1 MTLLIIYF
9 LVAIIVSF
17 FCSLLESVLLS
28 ISIAHVSVLEK
39 DGTKVGKIM
48 ADLKGNINRP
58 LAAILTIN
66 TVANTVGAAGVGAQT
81 HIVFGNEWVALSSGI
96 LTFGILIFSEIIPK
110 TIGSA
115 YNKSLVPF
123 SAFATRGLMF
133 VAWPFVVVSEN
144 VSKIF
149 NNSDSN
155 MENKASREELLAM
168 AEISED
174 EGAIDEQEGDII
186 ENLMK
191 LDDMPVEDIMTPRS
205 VIFALGEN
213 DTVGTV
219 IDTHSPIA
227 FSRIPVFKNDLDHI
241 TGIVDRYTLVNKQA
255 EDQFNL
261 RIKNLMSPIH
271 SVTEKISVSDV
282 LGLFVKRREQMFMV
296 TDDFGTT
303 TGLITLEDAIETL
316 LGVEIV
322 DEHDNVIDMRKLA
335 SAKLK
340 QQKLAK

>member
-81 HIVFGNEWVALSSGI
+81 HILFGNEWVALSSGI

-123 SAFATRGLMF
+123 SAVAIRGLMF
-133 VAWPFVVVSEN
+133 VAWPS
-144 VSKIF
+144 
-149 NNSDSN
+149 
-155 MENKASREELLAM
+155 LLFLKM
-168 AEISED
+168 YRKYL
-174 EGAIDEQEGDII
+174 II
-186 ENLMK
+186 
-191 LDDMPVEDIMTPRS
+191 
-205 VIFALGEN
+205 VIQ
-213 DTVGTV
+213 
-219 IDTHSPIA
+219 
-227 FSRIPVFKNDLDHI
+227 KW
-241 TGIVDRYTLVNKQA
+241 
-255 EDQFNL
+255 
-261 RIKNLMSPIH
+261 RIKHRGKS
-271 SVTEKISVSDV
+271 
-282 LGLFVKRREQMFMV
+282 FWQW
-296 TDDFGTT
+296 
-303 TGLITLEDAIETL
+303 
-316 LGVEIV
+316 
-322 DEHDNVIDMRKLA
+322 
-335 SAKLK
+335 
-340 QQKLAK
+340 QK